1 MRNFYFLTFFTFFL
15 GSFEAIAQGPW
26 TFTNDNEI
34 WASTGTSAN
43 VTVGETYSTLT
54 INGAGNP
61 QIVTTEAN
69 VNADLMDYVSITIK
83 NNSDNLR
90 MRFIFKDASNANKYV
105 DTDITANDSEF
116 KTYTINPGQN
126 SFWTGTIN
134 AITIQF
140 RANSA
145 NNAAVD
151 TPTGAN
157 FFIDDITIINSTNL
171 ATYSGILQNSSFEDI
186 PGNLANWSPN
196 GNETQLASTPM
207 AITTNESSDGNQ
219 SAEFTINSVLTGNP
233 PQLWNNYLWSMDPN
247 PVDNNSD
254 LTVTW
259 DMKATSVTGDPKV
272 SPRWRMNI
280 SSGAVTNTDGT
291 TPTQRATYGAWKS
304 ATTEWTTVTNTKE
317 LSTPTIYDDE
327 FYDNIEL
334 GFTLKNGAVGTK
346 VYIDNIVTT
355 ISGTTLGYEDVS
367 GINSSALKVF
377 PNPVSSFLNLETSN
391 EIVGMRVINMLG
403 QIVVIQK
410 GTSKRLDTS
419 SLNTGLYILK
429 VIQKNGNESSIQI
442 VKK

>member
-1 MRNFYFLTFFTFFL
+1 MRNFYFLTFFTFVL

-34 WASTGTSAN
+34 WASSGTSAN
-43 VTVGETYSTLT
+43 ITAGDTYSTLT

-61 QIVTTEAN
+61 QIVTTVAN

-90 MRFIFKDASNANKYV
+90 MRLIFKDASNANKYV
-105 DTDITANDSEF
+105 DTDITANDSDF
-116 KTYTINPGQN
+116 KTYTIHPGQN

-145 NNAAVD
+145 NDAAVD
-151 TPTGAN
+151 TPAN
-157 FFIDDITIINSTNL
+157 ASFFIDDITMLNSSNL
-171 ATYSGILQNSSFEDI
+171 ATYSGILQNSSFENI
-186 PGNLANWSPN
+186 PGDFANWSTN
-196 GNETQLASTPM
+196 GNATQLASTSI
-207 AITTNESSDGNQ
+207 AISTEESSDGNQ
-219 SAEFTINSVLTGNP
+219 SAEFTINTVLTGNP

-247 PVDNNSD
+247 PVDNNSK

-259 DMKATSVTGDPKV
+259 DMKATSVTGNPQI

-280 SSGAVTNTDGT
+280 SSGAVASA
-291 TPTQRATYGAWKS
+291 TQRVTFGDWKIATADWS
-304 ATTEWTTVTNTKE
+304 TFTNTKK
-317 LSTPTIYDDE
+317 LSTTTTYDGE

-355 ISGTTLGYEDVS
+355 ITGTSLGYEDVS
-367 GINSSALKVF
+367 EINSSALKVF

>member
-1 MRNFYFLTFFTFFL
+1 MRNFYFFTFLTFML
-15 GSFEAIAQGPW
+15 GSSEVIAQGPW

-43 VTVGETYSTLT
+43 ITAGATYSTLT

-69 VNADLMDYVSITIK
+69 VNADLIDYATITLK

-134 AITIQF
+134 SITIQF
-140 RANSA
+140 RATSA
-145 NNAAVD
+145 NDAAVD
-151 TPTGAN
+151 TPAN
-157 FFIDDITIINSTNL
+157 ASFFIDDITMLTPSYN
-171 ATYSGILQNSSFEDI
+171 GILQNSSFEDI
-186 PGNLANWSPN
+186 PGDLANWSPN
-196 GNETQLASTPM
+196 GNATQLASTPM
-207 AITTNESSDGNQ
+207 AISTTEFSDGNQ

-233 PQLWNNYLWSMDPN
+233 PQLWNSYLWSMDPN
-247 PVDNNSD
+247 PVDNNSE

-259 DMKATSVTGDPKV
+259 DMKATNVAGDPKI

-280 SSGAVTNTDGT
+280 SSGAVEG
-291 TPTQRATYGAWKS
+291 ATERVTFGAWKS
-304 ATTEWTTVTNTKE
+304 ATADWATYTNTKE
-317 LSTPTIYDDE
+317 LSTPTTYDNE

-346 VYIDNIVTT
+346 LYIDKIITT
-355 ISGTTLGYEDVS
+355 ITGTTLGYEDVS
-367 GINSSALKVF
+367 EINLSVIKAF
-377 PNPVSSFLNLETSN
+377 PNPVTSFLNIQTSD

-403 QIVVIQK
+403 QIVIIQK
-410 GTSKRLDTS
+410 GSSKRLTTS

-429 VIQKNGNESSIQI
+429 VTHKNGNESSIQI
-442 VKK
+442 IKK

>member
-1 MRNFYFLTFFTFFL
+1 MRNFYFFTFLTFML
-15 GSFEAIAQGPW
+15 GSSEVIAQGPW

-43 VTVGETYSTLT
+43 ITAGATYSTLT

-69 VNADLMDYVSITIK
+69 VNADLIDYATITLK

-134 AITIQF
+134 SITIQF

-145 NNAAVD
+145 NDAAVD
-151 TPTGAN
+151 TPAN
-157 FFIDDITIINSTNL
+157 ASFFIDDITMLTPSYN
-171 ATYSGILQNSSFEDI
+171 GILQNSSFEDI
-186 PGNLANWSPN
+186 PGDLANWSPG

-207 AITTNESSDGNQ
+207 AISTTEFSDGNQ

-233 PQLWNNYLWSMDPN
+233 PQLWNSYLWSMDPN
-247 PVDNNSD
+247 PVDNNSE

-259 DMKATSVTGDPKV
+259 DMKATNVAGDPKI

-280 SSGAVTNTDGT
+280 SSGAVES
-291 TPTQRATYGAWKS
+291 ATERVTFGAWKS
-304 ATTEWTTVTNTKE
+304 ATADWATYTNTKE
-317 LSTPTIYDDE
+317 LSTPTTYDNE

-346 VYIDNIVTT
+346 LYIDKIITT
-355 ISGTTLGYEDVS
+355 ITGTTLGYEDVS
-367 GINSSALKVF
+367 EINLSVIKAF
-377 PNPVSSFLNLETSN
+377 PNPVTSFLNIQTSD

-403 QIVVIQK
+403 QIVIIQK
-410 GTSKRLDTS
+410 GSSKRLTTS

-429 VIQKNGNESSIQI
+429 VTHKNGNESSIQI
-442 VKK
+442 IKK

>member
-1 MRNFYFLTFFTFFL
+1 MRNFYFFTFLTMML
-15 GSFEAIAQGPW
+15 GSSEVMAQGPW

-34 WASTGTSAN
+34 WASTGTTAN
-43 VTVGETYSTLT
+43 IAAGAAYSILT

-69 VNADLMDYVSITIK
+69 VNADLIDHVSITIQ

-90 MRFIFKDASNANKYV
+90 MRFIFKDATGANRYV

-116 KTYTINPGQN
+116 KTYTINPGKI
-126 SFWTGTIN
+126 SSWIGTIN
-134 AITIQF
+134 SITIQF
-140 RANSA
+140 KADSD
-145 NNAAVD
+145 NNVAVD
-151 TPTGAN
+151 TPANAN
-157 FFIDDITIINSTNL
+157 FYIDDITMLTPS
-171 ATYSGILQNSSFEDI
+171 YSGILQNSSFEDV
-186 PGNLANWSPN
+186 PGDLANWSPN
-196 GNETQLASTPM
+196 GNATQLASTPM
-207 AITTNESSDGNQ
+207 AITTTESSDGNQ

-233 PQLWNNYLWSMDPN
+233 PQLWNKYLWSMDPN
-247 PVDNNSD
+247 PVNNSSE

-291 TPTQRATYGAWKS
+291 TPTQRATYGVWKS

-317 LSTPTIYDDE
+317 LSTPTTYDDE

-367 GINSSALKVF
+367 GINPSAIKAF
-377 PNPVSSFLNLETSN
+377 PNPVSSFLNIETSD

-403 QIVVIQK
+403 QIVIIQK
-410 GTSKRLDTS
+410 GSSKRLTTS

-429 VIQKNGNESSIQI
+429 VTHKNGNESSIQI

>member
-1 MRNFYFLTFFTFFL
+1 ML
-15 GSFEAIAQGPW
+15 GSSEVIAQGPW

-43 VTVGETYSTLT
+43 ITAGATYSTLT

-61 QIVTTEAN
+61 QIVTTQAN
-69 VNADLMDYVSITIK
+69 VNADLIDYATITLK

-134 AITIQF
+134 SITIQF
-140 RANSA
+140 KANSA
-145 NNAAVD
+145 NDAAVD
-151 TPTGAN
+151 TPAN
-157 FFIDDITIINSTNL
+157 ASFFIDDITMLTPSYN
-171 ATYSGILQNSSFEDI
+171 GILQNSSFEDI
-186 PGNLANWSPN
+186 PGDLANWSPN
-196 GNETQLASTPM
+196 GNATQLASTPM
-207 AITTNESSDGNQ
+207 AISTTEFSDGNQ

-233 PQLWNNYLWSMDPN
+233 PQLWNSYLWSMDPN
-247 PVDNNSD
+247 PVDNNSE

-259 DMKATSVTGDPKV
+259 DMKATNVAGDPKI

-280 SSGAVTNTDGT
+280 SSGAVEG
-291 TPTQRATYGAWKS
+291 ATERVTFGAWKS
-304 ATTEWTTVTNTKE
+304 ATADWATYTNTKE
-317 LSTPTIYDDE
+317 LSTPTTYDNE

-346 VYIDNIVTT
+346 LYIDKIITT
-355 ISGTTLGYEDVS
+355 ITGTTLGYEDVS
-367 GINSSALKVF
+367 EINLSVIKAF
-377 PNPVSSFLNLETSN
+377 PNPVTSFLNIQTSD

-403 QIVVIQK
+403 QIVIIQK
-410 GTSKRLDTS
+410 GSSKRLTTS

-429 VIQKNGNESSIQI
+429 VTHKNGNESSIQI
-442 VKK
+442 IKK

>member
-1 MRNFYFLTFFTFFL
+1 MRNFYFFTFLTFML
-15 GSFEAIAQGPW
+15 GSSEVIAQGPW

-43 VTVGETYSTLT
+43 ITAGATYSTLT

-69 VNADLMDYVSITIK
+69 VNADLIDYATITLK

-134 AITIQF
+134 SITIQF

-145 NNAAVD
+145 NDAAVD
-151 TPTGAN
+151 TPAN
-157 FFIDDITIINSTNL
+157 ASFFIDDITMLTPSYN
-171 ATYSGILQNSSFEDI
+171 GILQNSSFEDI
-186 PGNLANWSPN
+186 PGDLANWSPN

-207 AITTNESSDGNQ
+207 AISTTEFSDGNQ

-233 PQLWNNYLWSMDPN
+233 PQLWNSYLWSMDPN
-247 PVDNNSD
+247 PVDNNSE

-259 DMKATSVTGDPKV
+259 DMKATNVAGDPKI

-280 SSGAVTNTDGT
+280 SSGAVEG
-291 TPTQRATYGAWKS
+291 ATERVTFGAWKS
-304 ATTEWTTVTNTKE
+304 ATADWATYTNTKE
-317 LSTPTIYDDE
+317 LSTPTTYDNE

-346 VYIDNIVTT
+346 LYIDKIITT
-355 ISGTTLGYEDVS
+355 ITGTTLGYEDVS
-367 GINSSALKVF
+367 EINLSVIKAF
-377 PNPVSSFLNLETSN
+377 PNPVTSFLNIQTSD

-403 QIVVIQK
+403 QIVIIQK
-410 GTSKRLDTS
+410 GSSKRLTTS

-429 VIQKNGNESSIQI
+429 VTHKNGNESSIQI
-442 VKK
+442 IKK

>member
-1 MRNFYFLTFFTFFL
+1 MRNFYFFTFLTFML
-15 GSFEAIAQGPW
+15 GSSEVIAQGPW

-43 VTVGETYSTLT
+43 ITAGATYSTLT

-69 VNADLMDYVSITIK
+69 VNADLIDYATITLK

-134 AITIQF
+134 SITIQF

-145 NNAAVD
+145 NDAAVD
-151 TPTGAN
+151 TPAN
-157 FFIDDITIINSTNL
+157 ASFFIDDITMLTPSYN
-171 ATYSGILQNSSFEDI
+171 GILQNSSFEDI
-186 PGNLANWSPN
+186 PGDLANWSPG

-207 AITTNESSDGNQ
+207 AISTTEFSDGNQ

-233 PQLWNNYLWSMDPN
+233 PQLWNSYLWSMDPN
-247 PVDNNSD
+247 PVDNNSE

-259 DMKATSVTGDPKV
+259 DMKATNVAGDPKI

-280 SSGAVTNTDGT
+280 SSGAVES
-291 TPTQRATYGAWKS
+291 ATERVTFGAWKS
-304 ATTEWTTVTNTKE
+304 ATADWATYTNTKE
-317 LSTPTIYDDE
+317 LSTPTTYDNE

-346 VYIDNIVTT
+346 LYIDKIITT
-355 ISGTTLGYEDVS
+355 ITGTTLGYEDVS
-367 GINSSALKVF
+367 EINLSVIKAF
-377 PNPVSSFLNLETSN
+377 PNPATSFLNIQTSD

-403 QIVVIQK
+403 QIVIIQK
-410 GTSKRLDTS
+410 GSSKRLTTS

-429 VIQKNGNESSIQI
+429 VTHKNGNESSIQI
-442 VKK
+442 IKK

>member
-1 MRNFYFLTFFTFFL
+1 MRNFYFFTFLTFML
-15 GSFEAIAQGPW
+15 GSSEVIAQGPW
-26 TFTNDNEI
+26 TFTNANEI
-34 WASTGTSAN
+34 WASSGTVAN
-43 VTVGETYSTLT
+43 ITAGATYSTLT

-69 VNADLMDYVSITIK
+69 VNADLIDYATITLK

-90 MRFIFKDASNANKYV
+90 MRFIFKDASNANRYV

-126 SFWTGTIN
+126 SLWTGTIN
-134 AITIQF
+134 SITIQF

-145 NNAAVD
+145 NDAAVD
-151 TPTGAN
+151 TPAN
-157 FFIDDITIINSTNL
+157 ASFFIDDITMLNSSNL

-186 PGNLANWSPN
+186 PGDLANWSPG
-196 GNETQLASTPM
+196 GNTTQLASTPM
-207 AITTNESSDGNQ
+207 AISTTEFSDGNQ

-233 PQLWNNYLWSMDPN
+233 PQLWNSYLWSMDPN
-247 PVDNNSD
+247 PVDNNSE

-259 DMKATSVTGDPKV
+259 DMKATNVAGDPKI

-280 SSGAVTNTDGT
+280 SSGAVEG
-291 TPTQRATYGAWKS
+291 ATERVTFGAWKS
-304 ATTEWTTVTNTKE
+304 ATADWATYTNTKE
-317 LSTPTIYDDE
+317 LSTPTTYDNE

-346 VYIDNIVTT
+346 LYIDKIITT
-355 ISGTTLGYEDVS
+355 ITGTTLGYEDVS
-367 GINSSALKVF
+367 EINLSVIKAF
-377 PNPVSSFLNLETSN
+377 PNPVTSFLNIQTSD

-403 QIVVIQK
+403 QIVIIQK
-410 GTSKRLDTS
+410 GSSKRLTTS

-429 VIQKNGNESSIQI
+429 VTHKNGNESSIQI
-442 VKK
+442 IKK

>member
-1 MRNFYFLTFFTFFL
+1 MRNFYFFTFLTLML
-15 GSFEAIAQGPW
+15 GSSEVIAQGPW
-26 TFTNDNEI
+26 TFTNANEI
-34 WASTGTSAN
+34 WASTGTYAN
-43 VTVGETYSTLT
+43 ITAGATYSTLT

-61 QIVTTEAN
+61 QIVTTQAN
-69 VNADLMDYVSITIK
+69 VNADLIDYATITLK

-116 KTYTINPGQN
+116 KTYTINPGQS

-134 AITIQF
+134 SITIQF
-140 RANSA
+140 KANSA
-145 NNAAVD
+145 NDAAVD
-151 TPTGAN
+151 TPAN
-157 FFIDDITIINSTNL
+157 ASFFIDDITMLTPSYN
-171 ATYSGILQNSSFEDI
+171 GILQNSSFEDI
-186 PGNLANWSPN
+186 PGDLANWSPN
-196 GNETQLASTPM
+196 GNTTQLASTPM
-207 AITTNESSDGNQ
+207 AISTTEFSDGNQ

-233 PQLWNNYLWSMDPN
+233 PQLWNSYLWSMDPN
-247 PVDNNSD
+247 PVDNNSE

-259 DMKATSVTGDPKV
+259 DMKATSVTGNPQI

-280 SSGAVTNTDGT
+280 SSGAVASA
-291 TPTQRATYGAWKS
+291 TQRVTFGDWKIATADWS
-304 ATTEWTTVTNTKE
+304 TFTNTKK
-317 LSTPTIYDDE
+317 LSTTTTYDGE

-355 ISGTTLGYEDVS
+355 ITGTSLGYEDVS
-367 GINSSALKVF
+367 EINSSALKVF

>member
-1 MRNFYFLTFFTFFL
+1 MRNFYFFTFLTFML
-15 GSFEAIAQGPW
+15 GSSEVIAQGPW

-43 VTVGETYSTLT
+43 ITAGATYSTLT

-69 VNADLMDYVSITIK
+69 VNADLIDYATITLK

-126 SFWTGTIN
+126 SLWTGTIN
-134 AITIQF
+134 SITIQF

-145 NNAAVD
+145 NDAAVD
-151 TPTGAN
+151 TPAN
-157 FFIDDITIINSTNL
+157 ASFFIDDITMLTPSYN
-171 ATYSGILQNSSFEDI
+171 GILQNSSFEDI
-186 PGNLANWSPN
+186 PGDLANWSPN

-207 AITTNESSDGNQ
+207 AISTTEFSDGNQ

-233 PQLWNNYLWSMDPN
+233 PQLWNSYLWSMDPN
-247 PVDNNSD
+247 PVDNNSE

-259 DMKATSVTGDPKV
+259 DMKATNVAGDPKI

-280 SSGAVTNTDGT
+280 SSGAVEG
-291 TPTQRATYGAWKS
+291 ATERVTFGAWKS
-304 ATTEWTTVTNTKE
+304 ATADWATYTNTKE
-317 LSTPTIYDDE
+317 LSTPTTYDNE

-346 VYIDNIVTT
+346 LYIDKIITT
-355 ISGTTLGYEDVS
+355 ITGTTLGYEDVS
-367 GINSSALKVF
+367 EINLSVIKAF
-377 PNPVSSFLNLETSN
+377 PNPVTSFLNIQTSD

-403 QIVVIQK
+403 QIVIIQK
-410 GTSKRLDTS
+410 GSSKRLTTS

-429 VIQKNGNESSIQI
+429 VTHKNGNESSIQI
-442 VKK
+442 IKK